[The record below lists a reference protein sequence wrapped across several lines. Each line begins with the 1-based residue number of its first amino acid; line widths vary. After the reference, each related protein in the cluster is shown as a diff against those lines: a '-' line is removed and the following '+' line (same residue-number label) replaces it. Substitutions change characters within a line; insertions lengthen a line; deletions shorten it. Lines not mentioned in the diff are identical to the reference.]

1 MLFHLNKRSY
11 TVASVLTSNSITIQ
25 MQLFPCGAGGRRPSL
40 RLRYSP
46 SPEAVAAFTVL
57 SALSVAVW
65 DRLLMWMGLSWDKT
79 DILAPGLGMAGPLP
93 YLFFIFTLFIR
104 NAEVVMGKS
113 SVCDLYKFINKNLY
127 ISHAIFMCILYL
139 RHGSN

>member
-11 TVASVLTSNSITIQ
+11 TVASVLTSNAITIQ

-79 DILAPGLGMAGPLP
+79 DILAPVWEWQVHCPICFSFLLFSLGMQ
-93 YLFFIFTLFIR
+93 
-104 NAEVVMGKS
+104 K
-113 SVCDLYKFINKNLY
+113 
-127 ISHAIFMCILYL
+127 
-139 RHGSN
+139 